1 MQRDNLR
8 REILKLRDNLSFRD
22 RFKKST
28 IIKNHLISFDP
39 IKTATNIFSYV
50 NFRSE
55 VETIDFIKSI
65 VKKKN
70 IFVPLTIVENFE
82 LLAVQITSPDT
93 QLQPGYCNIPEP
105 IPKLRETS
113 VIDPKKID
121 IVIVPGVVFDHKGGR
136 LGYGGGYYDRFLSKN
151 EAQALRIG
159 LAFEIQMVDNV
170 PLKAHDELMD
180 MVVTEKKV
188 YYTRK

>member
-1 MQRDNLR
+1 MR